1 MREKLYSSSSISIII
16 PSIGR
21 PSLSSLLKA
30 IHLDKSLKKHEIII
44 VINSQILKQVV
55 DKYKK
60 YQCVRFIAQ
69 DISSISKSRNKGITA
84 AKFNII
90 SLIDDDDLWVNGRTK
105 IFYEA
110 LLIKPNSIVF
120 GSAIFISNN
129 NKSRKILGSNQQ
141 IILSNFLKQFNPKL
155 FAREKYFLQAGN
167 CAFRKNKKIPKF
179 NEKTAYMEDQIWV
192 LDLLLNGFSVQQ
204 ITDITLKYFFSRE
217 RSNERWNIDT
227 EKVLHE
233 KLSHISPNL
242 ANKYIYKKSL
252 KSLSLST
259 KKYLFK
265 EAKKEIIKNFN
276 PRLRDKIAILI
287 FSLANTIIKIFK
299 N

>member
-1 MREKLYSSSSISIII
+1 MREKLSSSSSISIII

-21 PSLSSLLKA
+21 PSLSKLLKA

-44 VINSQILKQVV
+44 VINSQILKEVV

-129 NKSRKILGSNQQ
+129 NIVFLNNLIQNYLLKKNIFCKQVIVRLEKIKR
-141 IILSNFLKQFNPKL
+141 F
-155 FAREKYFLQAGN
+155 
-167 CAFRKNKKIPKF
+167 
-179 NEKTAYMEDQIWV
+179 
-192 LDLLLNGFSVQQ
+192 
-204 ITDITLKYFFSRE
+204 
-217 RSNERWNIDT
+217 
-227 EKVLHE
+227 
-233 KLSHISPNL
+233 PNL
-242 ANKYIYKKSL
+242 MKKPPTW
-252 KSLSLST
+252 K
-259 KKYLFK
+259 
-265 EAKKEIIKNFN
+265 IKFGC
-276 PRLRDKIAILI
+276 
-287 FSLANTIIKIFK
+287 
-299 N
+299 